1 MARSKREP
9 GFWQSVVAEARASA
23 EPVAAIAARHGVT
36 EGALRYH
43 LYKTPRSSSPSRQ
56 SPLLPVRVE
65 GDARLF
71 SVEMDGS
78 LRLLFAEGCDP
89 AYVAAVIAK
98 LR

>member
-1 MARSKREP
+1 MAPSRREP
-9 GFWQSVVAEARASA
+9 GFWQSVVVEARSSA
-23 EPVAAIAARHGVT
+23 EPVAAIATKHGVT

-43 LYKTPRSSSPSRQ
+43 LYKSQRSRGPSPQ
-56 SPLLPVRVE
+56 SPILPVRVE

>member
-1 MARSKREP
+1 MARSKKEP
-9 GFWQSVVAEARASA
+9 GFWQTVVAEAQSSA
-23 EPVAAIAARHGVT
+23 EPVAAIAAKHGVT

-43 LYKTPRSSSPSRQ
+43 VYKAQRSSGPSRH
-56 SPLLPVRVE
+56 SPILPVRVE